1 MLMLLFLVLLQNHS
15 PQTTRIQTAV
25 YIDLQV
31 NREYHV
37 SVYVLVLLGAV
48 LVSGAPRQY
57 VSRTLTDMQDLIANE
72 LGLKQPEVG
81 NTELFSFVNSINT
94 SCEKKNDMEL
104 MITTLGVYK
113 HIFSSIMKHSG
124 SHQHHGNPV
133 ASVGLLDQVSDS
145 KRSDIESALQTLQ
158 QKMGMLNDRLSR
170 LNRHKEDILG
180 KLKQIKVDDLMDQKR
195 ALAEYLGV
203 FQAASVIAHGGC

>member
-1 MLMLLFLVLLQNHS
+1 MSLCS
-15 PQTTRIQTAV
+15 
-25 YIDLQV
+25 
-31 NREYHV
+31 V

-72 LGLKQPEVG
+72 LVSLSVVPIYEQTQYWSKNRSSPLQ
-81 NTELFSFVNSINT
+81 
-94 SCEKKNDMEL
+94 KKNDIEL
-104 MITTLGVYK
+104 MITTLDVYK
-113 HIFSSIMKHSG
+113 HIFSSVMKHSG
-124 SHQHHGNPV
+124 SRQHHGKPV

-145 KRSDIESALQTLQ
+145 KRSEIESALQTLQ
-158 QKMGMLNDRLSR
+158 HKMGMLNDHLSH

>member
-1 MLMLLFLVLLQNHS
+1 MS
-15 PQTTRIQTAV
+15 SCS
-25 YIDLQV
+25 
-31 NREYHV
+31 V

-48 LVSGAPRQY
+48 LVSGAPRQH
-57 VSRTLTDMQDLIANE
+57 VSRTLTDMQELIANE

-81 NTELFSFVNSINT
+81 NTELFGFVNSINT
-94 SCEKKNDMEL
+94 SCERKNDIEL
-104 MITTLGVYK
+104 MITTLDVYK
-113 HIFSSIMKHSG
+113 HIFSSIMQHS
-124 SHQHHGNPV
+124 SNHQHHGKPV

-145 KRSDIESALQTLQ
+145 KRSEIESALQSLQ
-158 QKMGMLNDRLSR
+158 HKMGTLNDHLNR
-170 LNRHKEDILG
+170 LNRHKEEILG